1 MGEKPIAGIPT
12 WPVNMCNNEKKRESV
27 EKKRESVEKKRESV
41 EKKIFSEEFSP
52 RASSESLSPQEISAA
67 SPDFPK

>member
-12 WPVNMCNNEKKRESV
+12 WPVNMCNNEKK
-27 EKKRESVEKKRESV
+27 KESV
-41 EKKIFSEEFSP
+41 EKKIFSEEFLP
-52 RASSESLSPQEISAA
+52 HASSESLSPQEISAA